1 MPSTRGFGFKNRNLG
16 GFSPGQEVPKTN
28 FQPRRLR
35 RPHNLRITRWNMNTQ
50 KEPFFNCHHPVI
62 FRLVLVLVLCA
73 FFSLACS
80 SPRSTYL
87 TEQRFPPKPP
97 SAPIEIFSEVP
108 DKPYILI
115 GEVSDRELGT
125 WGPADPKLAIEKIKE
140 MARNMGGDAII
151 NYRGYTAP
159 AGTVAAGAFTAQ
171 GMAVRWK

>member
-1 MPSTRGFGFKNRNLG
+1 
-16 GFSPGQEVPKTN
+16 
-28 FQPRRLR
+28 
-35 RPHNLRITRWNMNTQ
+35 MNTQ
-50 KEPFFNCHHPVI
+50 KEPFFNCRHPVI
-62 FRLVLVLVLCA
+62 FRLGLVLVLCA